1 MMGYVA
7 FGVIFLGLVF
17 IGILTL
23 VAFGLGEI

>member
-1 MMGYVA
+1 MGYIA

-23 VAFGLGEI
+23 VAFDLGER